1 MRRALVTGGSR
12 GIGKA
17 IAERFRRVGYEVIT
31 PTHEESDLSSIA
43 SVREYV
49 TQNKHLEV
57 DVLINNA
64 GQNKVRTIEDLSIE
78 EWQQILTTNLTSP
91 FILIQH
97 ATRYMM
103 ARRWGRIVNISSCY
117 SLVSRSGRSAYSASK
132 AGLNA
137 LTRTAALEYAGF
149 NILVNAVCPGF
160 IDTEMTR
167 QNNAPGQIAD
177 LCKQIPMQRLGTPD
191 EVADFVFYLGSEQNT
206 YITGQTLIIDGGF
219 MSQ

>member
-1 MRRALVTGGSR
+1 MRRVLITGGSR
-12 GIGKA
+12 GIGKV
-17 IAERFRRVGYEVIT
+17 IAERFRRVGYDVIT
-31 PTHEESDLSSIA
+31 PTHEELDLSSID
-43 SVREYV
+43 SIREYM

-64 GQNKVRTIEDLSIE
+64 AQNKVSIIKELSIE
-78 EWQQILTTNLTSP
+78 EWQQILTINLTSP

-97 ATRYMM
+97 TTRHMM
-103 ARRWGRIVNISSCY
+103 VHRWGRIVNMSSCY

-137 LTRTAALEYAGF
+137 LTRTAALEYADF

-167 QNNAPGQIAD
+167 QNNTPGQISD

-219 MSQ
+219 MSR